1 MYPRLVIDLI
11 KVKNN
16 LDRTIEMV
24 KGSGSSLMIV
34 TKGYCADMEIY
45 KLLEE
50 SNIDYLADSRIQ
62 NLKKYENTKKE
73 RVLLRLPMMSESD
86 EVVRYADISL
96 NSEIETIKKLNKS
109 ATKQNK
115 KHKILLM
122 IDLGDLREGIFF
134 KNEDEIFQTIE
145 EILKLSNIE
154 LFGLG
159 VNLTCYGAVIPKKE
173 NLSILVEI
181 AAKIENK
188 FNIKLQMISG
198 GNSSSVYLIG
208 KKELPEGINNL
219 RVGEAFLLGDETAY
233 SQMLEGFYD
242 DAFTLEAEIIE
253 LKEKQSVPIG
263 ETGVD
268 AFGNKPVYD
277 DLGVIKRAIIA
288 VGRQDVDPDNLHPID
303 SKISILGASSDH
315 LILNVH
321 NSDNNYKVG
330 DVVKFKLSYSSLL
343 RATTSSAYVEKVY
356 IGDDLLT
363 SSNATDK

>member
-1 MYPRLVIDLI
+1 MYPRLVIDLK

-16 LDRTIEMV
+16 LDKTIDMV
-24 KGSGSSLMIV
+24 KGSGCSLMIV

-62 NLKKYENTKKE
+62 NLKKYEGTKKE
-73 RVLLRLPMMSESD
+73 RVLLRLPMISEAD
-86 EVVRYADISL
+86 DVVRFSDISL
-96 NSEIETIKKLNKS
+96 NSEIETIKSLNEAAKN
-109 ATKQNK
+109 QNK
-115 KHKILLM
+115 QHKILLM

-134 KNEDEIFQTIE
+134 KNEDEIYRTID

-154 LFGLG
+154 LYGLG

-173 NLSILVEI
+173 NLSILVET
-181 AAKIENK
+181 ASKIEKK
-188 FNIKLQMISG
+188 FNIKLKMISG

-208 KKELPEGINNL
+208 KKELPDGINNL

-233 SQMLEGFYD
+233 SQMLDGFYD

-253 LKEKQSVPIG
+253 LKEKQSVPVG

-268 AFGNKPVYD
+268 AFGNKPVYE
-277 DLGVIKRAIIA
+277 DLGIIKRAIIA

-303 SKISILGASSDH
+303 SEISILGASSDH
-315 LILNVH
+315 LILNVN
-321 NSDNNYKVG
+321 NSDHDYKVG
-330 DVVKFKLSYSSLL
+330 DVVKFKLAYSSLL
-343 RATTSSAYVEKVY
+343 RATTSAYVKKEY
-356 IGDDLLT
+356 R
-363 SSNATDK
+363 

>member
-1 MYPRLVIDLI
+1 MYPRLVIDLK

-16 LDRTIEMV
+16 LDKTINMV
-24 KGSGSSLMIV
+24 KGSGCSLMIV

-45 KLLEE
+45 KLLEA

-62 NLKKYENTKKE
+62 NLKKYGKTTKE
-73 RVLLRLPMMSESD
+73 RVLLRLPMMSEAE
-86 EVVRYADISL
+86 EVVAHADLSL
-96 NSEIETIKKLNKS
+96 NSEIETIKELNK
-109 ATKQNK
+109 AAKTQNK

-134 KNEDEIFQTIE
+134 KDEDEIYNTVE
-145 EILKLSNIE
+145 EILKLTNIE

-173 NLSILVEI
+173 NLSLLVEI
-181 AAKIENK
+181 ATKIEK
-188 FNIKLQMISG
+188 RFNIKLQMLSG

-208 KKELPEGINNL
+208 KNELPEGINNL

-233 SQMLEGFYD
+233 SQMLEEFHD

-253 LKEKQSVPIG
+253 LKEKQTVPIG

-268 AFGNKPVYD
+268 AFGNKPVYE
-277 DLGVIKRAIIA
+277 DLGIIKRAIIA

-315 LILNVH
+315 LILNV
-321 NSDNNYKVG
+321 NNTDKEYKVG
-330 DVVKFKLSYSSLL
+330 DIVKFKLSYSSLL
-343 RATTSSAYVEKVY
+343 RATTSSAYVEKAY
-356 IGDDLLT
+356 I
-363 SSNATDK
+363 